1 MKAKQT
7 IFRSIYGAIPDE
19 YKHLEF
25 FEKLDK
31 YIKSLWKT
39 FKVEGKIQNRWG
51 KEFSADLKNMNPV
64 KLMNYLIQ
72 SIETGRNV
80 EILYKVLK
88 YLKDKQ
94 SRIVLVTYD
103 SFLIEWNEAD
113 GEEVLRE
120 IKKIMEK
127 GGFPV
132 NVKVSSDLNF

>member
-1 MKAKQT
+1 M
-7 IFRSIYGAIPDE
+7 
-19 YKHLEF
+19 
-25 FEKLDK
+25 
-31 YIKSLWKT
+31 
-39 FKVEGKIQNRWG
+39 
-51 KEFSADLKNMNPV
+51 
-64 KLMNYLIQ
+64 IQ

-113 GEEVLRE
+113 GEEVLQE

-132 NVKVSSDLNF
+132 HVKVSSDLNF